1 MHVLDQ
7 RRLGVNVFHVTEL
20 EMIYTKLLL
29 EDCSEYFPYVTR
41 SARKLNVELEPFF
54 YCNNGVEI
62 RAIGKSASL
71 YFSGNVDEIISNKF
85 KNPAIFVTSLVGLIS
100 PIREAMSKVNNT
112 FNDSFPINWLS
123 ESFSAMQLQILCFL
137 LFDGCDPQIKGFSQS
152 SKTIAQLR
160 MYQYRKIIGH
170 SSSVT
175 SLRTKVKKRETCT
188 SLFWFEI
195 VCMSSHKNC
204 YSTFLLSWVVH
215 FIW

>member
-1 MHVLDQ
+1 MCLTEFHNRYQVLVTAKPKEQPFDSYKTDLHFRKIVMHVLDQ

-112 FNDSFPINWLS
+112 FNDSFPIN
-123 ESFSAMQLQILCFL
+123 
-137 LFDGCDPQIKGFSQS
+137 
-152 SKTIAQLR
+152 
-160 MYQYRKIIGH
+160 
-170 SSSVT
+170 
-175 SLRTKVKKRETCT
+175 
-188 SLFWFEI
+188 
-195 VCMSSHKNC
+195 
-204 YSTFLLSWVVH
+204 
-215 FIW
+215 